1 MLLNRRKFF
10 LSVATLSLGLAPMA
24 GARAAAPAED
34 YVHQLGTDVLRMA
47 KGGHRGDRGLQRRF
61 AGLLNRYINV
71 PSVANFALGT
81 KRASLPAGDKG
92 KFYSLVANYAAGL
105 FVFYV
110 QDFQGS
116 DLKINSSSEQGAF
129 TVVDSTI
136 VGTGEQLRWRL
147 IGSPGNY
154 RIADMNVK
162 GIWLSIAMKKMFEDT
177 LNASNGDFQPLYAK
191 LREAETWN

>member
-1 MLLNRRKFF
+1 M
-10 LSVATLSLGLAPMA
+10 
-24 GARAAAPAED
+24 
-34 YVHQLGTDVLRMA
+34 
-47 KGGHRGDRGLQRRF
+47 QRRF

>member
-1 MLLNRRKFF
+1 MNLNRRNFF
-10 LSVATLSLGLAPMA
+10 FAAAALPLGLTLSRS
-24 GARAAAPAED
+24 ARAADPAGD
-34 YVHQLGTDVLRMA
+34 YVHQLGTDVLHMA
-47 KGGHRGDRGLQRRF
+47 RGGHRGDRNLQRRF
-61 AGLLNRYINV
+61 AGLLNRYINMAG
-71 PSVANFALGT
+71 VANFALGT
-81 KRASLPAGDKG
+81 NRSNLPAGQKAN
-92 KFYSLVANYAAGL
+92 FYNLVSNYAAGL

-116 DLKINSSSEQGAF
+116 DLRINSSSQQGAF
-129 TVVDSTI
+129 TIVDTTI
-136 VGTGEQLRWRL
+136 VGTNEQLRWRL
-147 IGSPGNY
+147 SGSPGSY